1 MSTTACT
8 LRLRWNGFD
17 PFSRPLRDHFGL
29 HLHTLALCRL
39 VGDFYLSYM
48 THANGHYNILH
59 SCAMEGCHSQGPGV
73 SRRDILTIKV
83 VACFKRWHHCC
94 GQSVNANI
102 TLSNNPPVDL
112 AFFKRTLRRLLRY
125 SEVLG
130 VDQEHRAAWKHVL
143 ENIAPCELWR

>member
-48 THANGHYNILH
+48 TRQDGRYNVLH
-59 SCAMEGCHSQGPGV
+59 GCGMEGCNAQGANESGN
-73 SRRDILTIKV
+73 LTY
-83 VACFKRWHHCC
+83 
-94 GQSVNANI
+94 
-102 TLSNNPPVDL
+102 SNNAPPVRRKHPL
-112 AFFKRTLRRLLRY
+112 CKRMLSKRRLMSLFFGRTWPSPSAASATSCGTPRPWASMRSFGLR
-125 SEVLG
+125 G
-130 VDQEHRAAWKHVL
+130 GMR
-143 ENIAPCELWR
+143 